1 MCHQRHAWAAA
12 CAVLAV
18 LTAFA
23 PQHCDAACSLDI
35 VNALQFSNANGTY
48 VAAELNFTSN
58 PAIPT
63 PWNFTLNAPFRD
75 LTSWH
80 WSIQSESADTA
91 DGVVSGYWQ
100 VIIFQTRTS

>member
-1 MCHQRHAWAAA
+1 M
-12 CAVLAV
+12 LAV
-18 LTAFA
+18 LTALA
-23 PQHCDAACSLDI
+23 PQHCDAACALDI

-80 WSIQSESADTA
+80 WSIQSESSDTA

-100 VIIFQTRTS
+100 VVLS